1 MKYYSQNL
9 FLGNIFNFITVER
22 KIWKRLIKTDRK
34 WHLRVKNHV
43 VFIKTFRHYCKMSE
57 SADHDISVFVWRIYV
72 TKYSRMD
79 QVKFVEDSF

>member
-34 WHLRVKNHV
+34 
-43 VFIKTFRHYCKMSE
+43 
-57 SADHDISVFVWRIYV
+57 
-72 TKYSRMD
+72 
-79 QVKFVEDSF
+79 